1 MLRKIS
7 SIDFKSSNT
16 TSGKTVLIRV
26 DYNVPVENELVTDDY
41 RILKSIPTIKYCLEK
56 GAKVVLMSHMGR
68 PKGKADSKLSLI
80 PAGEKLAELLE
91 MPIKFSNDCISE
103 DAIDVSKNLKD
114 GEIHLLENLRFYN
127 EETEN
132 NSEFASKLAK
142 HGSIYINDAFGTAH
156 REHASNAGIV
166 KHFATK
172 GMGFLMEQEVKFLSD
187 KLTNPP
193 KPLSL
198 IIGGSKIDTK
208 IAVIENFLELAD
220 NIIIGGAMANT
231 FLLAMN
237 YSVGMSLVENDKVD
251 IAKNLLKKASKKGT
265 NITLPLD
272 FSGELDS
279 FGSGEICIAD
289 AKDIPENMICEDIGE
304 KSIKLFSKII
314 SSSNTLLWNGTV
326 GVAENPNFAVGTNR
340 IVDAIVEN
348 NLTSIVGGGD
358 TVAAIRNYS
367 ESIIEE
373 LSHVSTGGGS
383 CLEMLSGKKLTALEI
398 LKNE

>member
-91 MPIKFSNDCISE
+91 MPIKFSDDCISE

-132 NSEFASKLAK
+132 NYEFASKLAK

-156 REHASNAGIV
+156 REHASNAGIA

-265 NITLPLD
+265 NIILPLD

-289 AKDIPENMICEDIGE
+289 AKDIPKNMICEDIGE

-358 TVAAIRNYS
+358 TVAAIRNYN

-383 CLEMLSGKKLTALEI
+383 CLEMLSGKKLPALEI
-398 LKNE
+398 LKK

>member
-41 RILKSIPTIKYCLEK
+41 RILKSIPTIKYCLEQ

-68 PKGKADSKLSLI
+68 PKGKIDKKLSLI

-91 MPIKFSNDCISE
+91 MPIKFSDDCISE
-103 DAIDVSKNLKD
+103 DAIDVSRNLKD

-127 EETEN
+127 EEAQN
-132 NSEFASKLAK
+132 DFEFASKLAK

-156 REHASNAGIV
+156 REHASNAGIT

-172 GMGFLMEQEVKFLSD
+172 GMGLLMEQEVKFLSD
-187 KLTNPP
+187 KLSNPSQ
-193 KPLSL
+193 PLSL

-208 IAVIENFLELAD
+208 IAVIENFLDLAD

-237 YSVGMSLVENDKVD
+237 YSVGMSLVEEDKVSV
-251 IAKNLLKKASKKGT
+251 AKNLLKKASKKGT
-265 NITLPLD
+265 NIILPSD
-272 FSGELDS
+272 FTGELDS

-289 AKDIPENMICEDIGE
+289 VKEIPENMICEDIGE
-304 KSIKLFSKII
+304 NSIKLFSDII
-314 SSSNTLLWNGTV
+314 SSSSTLLWNGTV

-348 NLTSIVGGGD
+348 QLTSIVGGGD
-358 TVAAIRNYS
+358 TVAAVRNYN
-367 ESIIEE
+367 ESMIEN

-383 CLEMLSGKKLTALEI
+383 CLEMLSGKKLPALEL
-398 LKNE
+398 LKK

>member
-127 EETEN
+127 EEIEN

-208 IAVIENFLELAD
+208 IAVIENFLEVAD

-383 CLEMLSGKKLTALEI
+383 CLEMLSGKKLPALEI
-398 LKNE
+398 LKK

>member
-41 RILKSIPTIKYCLEK
+41 RILKSIPTIKYCLEQ

-68 PKGKADSKLSLI
+68 PKGKIDKKLSLI

-91 MPIKFSNDCISE
+91 MPIKFSDDCISE
-103 DAIDVSKNLKD
+103 DAIDVSRNLKD

-127 EETEN
+127 EESQN
-132 NSEFASKLAK
+132 DFEFSSKLAK

-156 REHASNAGIV
+156 REHASNAGIT

-172 GMGFLMEQEVKFLSD
+172 GMGLLMEQEVKFLSD
-187 KLTNPP
+187 KLSNPSQ
-193 KPLSL
+193 PLSL

-208 IAVIENFLELAD
+208 IAVIENFLDLAD

-237 YSVGMSLVENDKVD
+237 YSVGMSLVEEDKVSV
-251 IAKNLLKKASKKGT
+251 AKKLLKKASKKGT
-265 NITLPLD
+265 NIILPSD
-272 FSGELDS
+272 FIGELDS

-289 AKDIPENMICEDIGE
+289 VKEIPKNMICEDIGE
-304 KSIKLFSKII
+304 NSIKLFSNII
-314 SSSNTLLWNGTV
+314 SSSSTLLWNGTV
-326 GVAENPNFAVGTNR
+326 GVAENPNFAIGTNR

-348 NLTSIVGGGD
+348 QLTSIVGGGD
-358 TVAAIRNYS
+358 TVAAIRNYD
-367 ESIIEE
+367 ENMIEN

-383 CLEMLSGKKLTALEI
+383 CLEMLSGKKLPALE
-398 LKNE
+398 LLEK

>member
-41 RILKSIPTIKYCLEK
+41 RILKSIPTIKYCLEQ

-68 PKGKADSKLSLI
+68 PKGKIDKKLSLI

-91 MPIKFSNDCISE
+91 MPIKFSDDCISE
-103 DAIDVSKNLKD
+103 DAIDVSRNLKD

-127 EETEN
+127 EEAQN
-132 NSEFASKLAK
+132 DFEFASKLAK

-156 REHASNAGIV
+156 REHASNAGIT

-172 GMGFLMEQEVKFLSD
+172 GMGLLMEQEVKFLSD
-187 KLTNPP
+187 KLSNPSQ
-193 KPLSL
+193 PLCL

-208 IAVIENFLELAD
+208 IAVIENFLDLAD

-237 YSVGMSLVENDKVD
+237 YSVGMSLVEEDKVSV
-251 IAKNLLKKASKKGT
+251 AKNLLKKASKKGT
-265 NITLPLD
+265 NIILPSD
-272 FSGELDS
+272 FTGELDS

-289 AKDIPENMICEDIGE
+289 VKEIPENMICEDIGE
-304 KSIKLFSKII
+304 NSIKLFSDII
-314 SSSNTLLWNGTV
+314 SSSSTLLWNGTV

-348 NLTSIVGGGD
+348 QLTSIVGGGD
-358 TVAAIRNYS
+358 TVAAVRNYN
-367 ESIIEE
+367 ESMIEN

-383 CLEMLSGKKLTALEI
+383 CLEMLSGKKLPALEL
-398 LKNE
+398 LKK

>member
-41 RILKSIPTIKYCLEK
+41 RILKSIPTIKYCLEQ

-68 PKGKADSKLSLI
+68 PKGKIDKNLSLI

-91 MPIKFSNDCISE
+91 MPIKFSDDCISE
-103 DAIDVSKNLKD
+103 DAIDVSRNLKD

-127 EETEN
+127 EEAQN
-132 NSEFASKLAK
+132 DFEFASKLAK

-156 REHASNAGIV
+156 REHASNAGIT

-172 GMGFLMEQEVKFLSD
+172 GMGLLMEQEVKFLSD
-187 KLTNPP
+187 KLSNPSQ
-193 KPLSL
+193 PLSL

-208 IAVIENFLELAD
+208 IAVIENFLDLAD

-237 YSVGMSLVENDKVD
+237 YSVGMSLVEKDKVSV
-251 IAKNLLKKASKKGT
+251 AKNLLKKASKKGT
-265 NITLPLD
+265 NIILPLD
-272 FSGELDS
+272 FTGELDS
-279 FGSGEICIAD
+279 FGSGKICIAD
-289 AKDIPENMICEDIGE
+289 VKEIPENMICEDIGE
-304 KSIKLFSKII
+304 NSIKLFSEII
-314 SSSNTLLWNGTV
+314 SSSSTLLWNGTV

-348 NLTSIVGGGD
+348 QLTSIVGGGD
-358 TVAAIRNYS
+358 TVAAVRNYN
-367 ESIIEE
+367 ESMIEN

-383 CLEMLSGKKLTALEI
+383 CLEMLSGKKLPALEL
-398 LKNE
+398 LKK

>member
-7 SIDFKSSNT
+7 TIDFKSSNT

-26 DYNVPVENELVTDDY
+26 DYNVPVENELVTDEY
-41 RILKSIPTIKYCLEK
+41 RILKSIPTIKYCLDQ
-56 GAKVVLMSHMGR
+56 GAKIVLMSHMGR
-68 PKGKADSKLSLI
+68 PKGKFDSKYSLI

-91 MPIKFSNDCISE
+91 MPIKFSEDCISE

-132 NSEFASKLAK
+132 NSDFASQLAK

-156 REHASNAGIV
+156 RDHASNSGIT

-172 GMGFLMEQEVKFLSD
+172 GMGLLMEQEMKFLSE
-187 KLTNPP
+187 KLSNPL

-198 IIGGSKIDTK
+198 IIAGSKIDTK
-208 IAVIENFLELAD
+208 ISVIENFLNIAD

-237 YSVGMSLVENDKVD
+237 YKIGISLAEKDKVNV
-251 IAKNLLKKASKKGT
+251 AKKLLIESSKRGA
-265 NITLPLD
+265 NIILPID
-272 FSGELDS
+272 FLGELNS
-279 FGSGEICIAD
+279 FGSGNIIAAD
-289 AKDIPENMICEDIGE
+289 AKDIPDNMICEDIGE
-304 KSIKLFSKII
+304 KSISMFSDII
-314 SSSNTLLWNGTV
+314 SSSQTLLWNGTL

-340 IVDAIVEN
+340 IVDAIIEN
-348 NLTSIVGGGD
+348 QLTSIVGGGD
-358 TVAAIRNYS
+358 TVAAIRKYNDS
-367 ESIIEE
+367 LIEE
-373 LSHVSTGGGS
+373 FSHVSTGGGS
-383 CLEMLSGKKLTALEI
+383 CLEMLSGKKLPALEM

>member
-91 MPIKFSNDCISE
+91 MPIKFSDDCISE

-156 REHASNAGIV
+156 REHASNAGIA

-198 IIGGSKIDTK
+198 ISNPITVPPDPIRASTLNPLPDPPVTDRFVYPVAIP
-208 IAVIENFLELAD
+208 
-220 NIIIGGAMANT
+220 T
-231 FLLAMN
+231 F
-237 YSVGMSLVENDKVD
+237 
-251 IAKNLLKKASKKGT
+251 
-265 NITLPLD
+265 
-272 FSGELDS
+272 
-279 FGSGEICIAD
+279 
-289 AKDIPENMICEDIGE
+289 
-304 KSIKLFSKII
+304 
-314 SSSNTLLWNGTV
+314 
-326 GVAENPNFAVGTNR
+326 
-340 IVDAIVEN
+340 
-348 NLTSIVGGGD
+348 IVGGNCALYPVPPLTVVIPVIIPALLPVP
-358 TVAAIRNYS
+358 TVAVNIAVEPTPNGFCTS
-367 ESIIEE
+367 
-373 LSHVSTGGGS
+373 
-383 CLEMLSGKKLTALEI
+383 MLSDPEKYPEPAPNMFTL
-398 LKNE
+398 

>member
-91 MPIKFSNDCISE
+91 MPIKFSDDCISE

-132 NSEFASKLAK
+132 NLEFASKLAK

-208 IAVIENFLELAD
+208 IAVIENFLEVAD

-358 TVAAIRNYS
+358 TVAAIRNYN

-383 CLEMLSGKKLTALEI
+383 CLEMLSGKKLQALEI
-398 LKNE
+398 LKK

>member
-41 RILKSIPTIKYCLEK
+41 RILKSIPTIKYCLEQ

-68 PKGKADSKLSLI
+68 PKGRIDKKLSLI

-91 MPIKFSNDCISE
+91 MPIKFSDDCISE
-103 DAIDVSKNLKD
+103 DAIDVSRNLKD

-127 EETEN
+127 EEAQN
-132 NSEFASKLAK
+132 DFEFSSKLAK

-156 REHASNAGIV
+156 REHASNAGIT

-172 GMGFLMEQEVKFLSD
+172 GMGLLMEQEVKFLSD
-187 KLTNPP
+187 KLSNPSQ
-193 KPLSL
+193 PLSL

-208 IAVIENFLELAD
+208 IAVIENFLDLAD

-237 YSVGMSLVENDKVD
+237 YSVGMSLVEEDKVSV
-251 IAKNLLKKASKKGT
+251 AKNLLKKASKKGT
-265 NITLPLD
+265 NIILPSD
-272 FSGELDS
+272 FTGELDS

-289 AKDIPENMICEDIGE
+289 VKEIPENMICEDIGE
-304 KSIKLFSKII
+304 NSIKLFSDII
-314 SSSNTLLWNGTV
+314 SSSSTLLWNGTV

-348 NLTSIVGGGD
+348 QLTSIVGGGD
-358 TVAAIRNYS
+358 TVAAIRNYN
-367 ESIIEE
+367 ESMIEN

-383 CLEMLSGKKLTALEI
+383 CLEMLSGKKLPALEL
-398 LKNE
+398 LKK

>member
-41 RILKSIPTIKYCLEK
+41 RILKSIPTIKYCLEQ

-68 PKGKADSKLSLI
+68 PKGKIDKKLSLI

-91 MPIKFSNDCISE
+91 MPIKFSDDCISE
-103 DAIDVSKNLKD
+103 DAIDVSRNLKD

-127 EETEN
+127 EEAQN
-132 NSEFASKLAK
+132 DFEFASKLAK

-156 REHASNAGIV
+156 REHASNAGIT

-172 GMGFLMEQEVKFLSD
+172 GMGLLMEQEVKFLSD
-187 KLTNPP
+187 KLSNPSQ
-193 KPLSL
+193 PLSL

-208 IAVIENFLELAD
+208 IAVIENFLDLAD

-237 YSVGMSLVENDKVD
+237 YSVGMSLVEEDKVSV
-251 IAKNLLKKASKKGT
+251 AKNLLKKASKKGT
-265 NITLPLD
+265 NIILPLD
-272 FSGELDS
+272 FTGELDS

-289 AKDIPENMICEDIGE
+289 VKEIPENMICEDIGE
-304 KSIKLFSKII
+304 NSIKLFSDII
-314 SSSNTLLWNGTV
+314 SSSSTLLWNGTV

-348 NLTSIVGGGD
+348 QLTSIVGGGD
-358 TVAAIRNYS
+358 TVAAVRNYN
-367 ESIIEE
+367 ESMIEN

-383 CLEMLSGKKLTALEI
+383 CLEMLSGKKLPALEL
-398 LKNE
+398 LKK

>member
-41 RILKSIPTIKYCLEK
+41 RILKSIPTIKYCLEQ

-68 PKGKADSKLSLI
+68 PKGKIDKKLSLI

-91 MPIKFSNDCISE
+91 MPIKFSDDCISE
-103 DAIDVSKNLKD
+103 DAIDVSRNLKD

-127 EETEN
+127 EEAQN
-132 NSEFASKLAK
+132 DFEFASKLAK

-156 REHASNAGIV
+156 REHASNAGIT

-172 GMGFLMEQEVKFLSD
+172 GMGLLMEQEVKFLSD
-187 KLTNPP
+187 KLSNPSQ
-193 KPLSL
+193 PLSL

-208 IAVIENFLELAD
+208 IAVIENFLDLAD

-237 YSVGMSLVENDKVD
+237 YSVGMSLVEEDKVSV
-251 IAKNLLKKASKKGT
+251 AKNLLKKASKKGT
-265 NITLPLD
+265 NIILPSD
-272 FSGELDS
+272 FTGELDS

-289 AKDIPENMICEDIGE
+289 VKEIPENMICEDIGE
-304 KSIKLFSKII
+304 NSIKLFSDII
-314 SSSNTLLWNGTV
+314 SSSSTLLWNGTV

-348 NLTSIVGGGD
+348 QLTSIVGGGD
-358 TVAAIRNYS
+358 TVAAVRNYD
-367 ESIIEE
+367 ESMVEN

-383 CLEMLSGKKLTALEI
+383 CLEMLSGKKLPALEL
-398 LKNE
+398 LKK

>member
-7 SIDFKSSNT
+7 TIDFKSSNT

-26 DYNVPVENELVTDDY
+26 DYNVPVENELVVDDY
-41 RILKSIPTIKYCLEK
+41 RILKSIPTIEYCLDQ

-68 PKGKADSKLSLI
+68 PKGKIDDKLSLI

-91 MPIKFSNDCISE
+91 MPIKFSEDCISE
-103 DAIDVSKNLKD
+103 DSIDVSRNLKD

-132 NSEFASKLAK
+132 SSDFSSQLAK

-156 REHASNAGIV
+156 RNHASNSGIT

-172 GMGFLMEQEVKFLSD
+172 GMGLLIEQEMKFLSD
-187 KLTNPP
+187 KLSNPS
-193 KPLSL
+193 KPLTL

-208 IAVIENFLELAD
+208 IGVIENFLGLAD

-237 YSVGMSLVENDKVD
+237 HRIGISLAEKEKMNV
-251 IAKNLLKKASKKGT
+251 AKNLLKKASKRGT
-265 NITLPLD
+265 KIILPID
-272 FSGELDS
+272 FSGELET
-279 FGSGEICIAD
+279 FGSGDICVAD
-289 AKDIPENMICEDIGE
+289 AKNIPNNMICEDIGE
-304 KSIKLFSKII
+304 KSIKLFSDII
-314 SSSNTLLWNGTV
+314 SLSKTILWNGTV

-340 IVDAIVEN
+340 IVDAIIEN
-348 NLTSIVGGGD
+348 QLTSIVGGGD
-358 TVAAIRNYS
+358 TVAAIRNYN
-367 ESIIEE
+367 EE
-373 LSHVSTGGGS
+373 YINDFSHVSTGGGS
-383 CLEMLSGKKLTALEI
+383 CLEMLSGKKLPALEM
-398 LKNE
+398 LKK